1 MKAIGYIRVSTTRQD
16 LERQKKLIQDYCIIK
31 NYEIID
37 IYSDKQT
44 GATSNREGYIKL
56 LQTNKSMADVI
67 IVSELSRLSR
77 EDEIMNTLTQ
87 INMILQNGLDVV
99 FLDDESKTYKGGS
112 SLALVDIITLSVKA
126 QQAADERKKIKTRM
140 ITGRK
145 SKAVSFANMFTG
157 GRVPYGYKRVAN
169 PDYKTYITPK
179 TFLQRDEKE
188 ANVISDI
195 YNWIIEGSSLRDVA
209 RRLQENGIK
218 SNLNNDFSAITILNM
233 VKNTIYK
240 GVWKF
245 QNELF
250 NGDAIVT
257 ETIWQ
262 QANDAIKNRAL
273 RPATNAILHFNP
285 LRGIIKCPCGKSMT
299 IAPINDRHI
308 YRCTTKKD
316 KYDKK
321 ICSNGSISSDLL
333 LYAVWRCVKLVVS
346 MEEYITKSGEEV
358 SNRQLEIEEINRIVD
373 LKNKEILQLQEEQN
387 NLVDSLATI
396 TDEKLRNRIE
406 TRYKEKEYQIYEL
419 NNDIKKIGKKKISLM
434 KLIEQ
439 INRHNGEKFIDEL
452 TEEQKRNIYLRELER
467 VTFFSNKRMR
477 GFLVVKF
484 KNGYERVM
492 LLRSRKEPDV
502 FLLPP
507 TFTMNHTER
516 KIQVD
521 FLNKGFD
528 MNRNVKLFDSVELE
542 EAFELSEWRI

>member
-16 LERQKKLIQDYCIIK
+16 LERQKKLIEDYCIIK
-31 NYEIID
+31 NYTIVD

-56 LQTNKSMADVI
+56 LNTSKSMADVI

-77 EDEIMNTLTQ
+77 EDEIMKTLTQ

-99 FLDDESKTYKGGS
+99 FLDDDSKTYKGGT
-112 SLALVDIITLSVKA
+112 SLALIDIITLSVKA

-145 SKAVSFANMFTG
+145 SKAVNFANMFTG
-157 GRVPYGYKRVAN
+157 GRVPYGYKKVAN

-179 TFLQRDEKE
+179 TFLQKDEKE
-188 ANVISDI
+188 AKTIVDI
-195 YNWIIEGSSLRDVA
+195 YSWIIEGSSLRDVA
-209 RRLQENGIK
+209 KRLQENGIK
-218 SNLNNDFSAITILNM
+218 SNLNNDFSAITILNI

-245 QNELF
+245 QDETF

-273 RPATNAILHFNP
+273 RPTTNAILHFNP
-285 LRGIIKCPCGKSMT
+285 LRGIIKCSCGKSMT
-299 IAPINDRHI
+299 IAPINKHLI
-308 YRCTTKKD
+308 FRCSTKKD

-321 ICSNGSISSDLL
+321 ICSNGSISSDLI
-333 LYAVWRCVKLVVS
+333 LYAVWQCVKRVVS
-346 MEEYITKSGEEV
+346 MDEYIHKSGEEV
-358 SNRQLEIEEINRIVD
+358 SKRQLEIEEINRIID
-373 LKNKEILQLQEEQN
+373 LKNNEIKQLQTEQT
-387 NLVDSLATI
+387 NLVDSLETI
-396 TDEKLRNRIE
+396 TDGMLRNRIE
-406 TRYKEKEYQIYEL
+406 TKYKEKESQIYEL
-419 NNDIKKIGKKKISLM
+419 NKDIKKIGKRKVSLH

-439 INRHNGEKFIDEL
+439 INKHNGEKYIDEL
-452 TEEQKRNIYLRELER
+452 TEEQKRIIYLRELEK
-467 VTFFSNKRMR
+467 VTFHSNKRMR

-502 FLLPP
+502 FLLPV
-507 TFTMNHTER
+507 TFTMNKEEC
-516 KIQVD
+516 KIQVET
-521 FLNKGFD
+521 LGKGFD
-528 MNRNVKLFDSVELE
+528 MNSDLKEYDSAEMEKIFD
-542 EAFELSEWRI
+542 LSEWRI